1 MHPRDPHFGAE
12 FATRL
17 RSVLG
22 EQKQKDV
29 ANKLGILRPQ
39 LTRYCAGQIPEI
51 RILLKIAKHFEVSID
66 WLLTGH
72 NAPAGTHNAE
82 RDSSDR
88 LPSLLTRS
96 WKTLSSEHRE
106 TLARCHQIM
115 LNGDRATRTTL
126 IHDLAMR
133 AEWIEWKKKEK

>member
-12 FATRL
+12 FAIRL

-29 ANKLGILRPQ
+29 ANKLDIPIPQ
-39 LTRYCAGQIPEI
+39 MSRYFTGQVPEA
-51 RILLKIAKHFEVSID
+51 RVLLKIAQHFEVSID

-72 NAPAGTHNAE
+72 NAPAGTHNTE

-88 LPSLLTRS
+88 LPSLLSRS
-96 WKTLSSEHRE
+96 WKTLSSEHHE
-106 TLARCHQIM
+106 TLMRCHQIM
-115 LNGDRATRTTL
+115 LNGDRATRTSL